1 MAQLLNE
8 KSEQMEIEKELAR
21 KTLEQSVTIKKKYD
35 SFVKDNGDA
44 LQRQQL
50 EQYRV
55 SIAFIALTNLLVTSY
70 VSKLQ

>member
-1 MAQLLNE
+1 MK

-35 SFVKDNGDA
+35 AFVKDNGDA

-55 SIAFIALTNLLVTSY
+55 SIAFIALTNLLVASY

>member
-35 SFVKDNGDA
+35 AFVKDNGDA

-55 SIAFIALTNLLVTSY
+55 SIAFIALTNLLVASY

>member
-35 SFVKDNGDA
+35 AFVKDNGDA

-55 SIAFIALTNLLVTSY
+55 SIAFIVLTNLLVASY